1 MANTP
6 NYNFPLFGAD
16 DAPDLLTVYN
26 AAMNTLDTKLKE
38 IADASGAAFDPQPSD
53 KGLTVSEL
61 AAAKKT
67 ASGIVYYKPTE

>member
-6 NYNFPLFGAD
+6 NYNLPLFGAD

-26 AAMNTLDTKLKE
+26 AAMETLDAKLKE
-38 IADASGAAFDPQPSD
+38 VSDASGKAFDPQPTD
-53 KGLTVSEL
+53 TALTVSEL

-67 ASGIVYYKPTE
+67 TSGIVYYKD